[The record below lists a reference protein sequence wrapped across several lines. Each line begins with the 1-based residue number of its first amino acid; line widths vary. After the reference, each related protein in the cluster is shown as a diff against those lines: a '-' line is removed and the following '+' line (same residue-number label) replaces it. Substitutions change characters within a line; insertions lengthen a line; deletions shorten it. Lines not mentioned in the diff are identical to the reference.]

1 MTTLEQLKYLVE
13 QVSDIEPES
22 ITLITCR
29 SGSYSWEYYTAYNK
43 NQTFTWRV
51 TDKESFYGNI
61 RANDRTGIVIRTT
74 QVSDKVIAG
83 WSKQT
88 LEHSRGV
95 YQYCWY
101 KS

>member
-29 SGSYSWEYYTAYNK
+29 RGDSGWQYYTAYNK
-43 NQTFTWRV
+43 DQTFTWRV

-61 RANDRTGIVIRTT
+61 RTDDRTGIIIRTT
-74 QVSDKVIAG
+74 QAQNKDIGG
-83 WSKQT
+83 WHKQT
-88 LEHSRGV
+88 LEPTCGV

-101 KS
+101 KL